1 MIGMTESSLYS
12 WLSDDIRFQE
22 GLKACTNCGTCTA
35 ICPAARFSEYDPRM
49 VVDTVQRYD
58 ESLLKALL
66 ESDTIWSCG
75 ECLSCKTR
83 CPRGNTPGYLI
94 QALRSL
100 SIKTG
105 LFKCSTEGRK
115 QMELKKS
122 IGEHMLKYGYC
133 IYIDEVDNEQFPEQ
147 GPVWEWFRKNRVKIL
162 ERLGANYQGEGAGT
176 LRKISEKSL
185 QDLSMIFS
193 ITGAFDYFNQ
203 IESIVKSPPEVKS
216 D

>member
-1 MIGMTESSLYS
+1 
-12 WLSDDIRFQE
+12 
-22 GLKACTNCGTCTA
+22 
-35 ICPAARFSEYDPRM
+35 
-49 VVDTVQRYD
+49 
-58 ESLLKALL
+58 
-66 ESDTIWSCG
+66 
-75 ECLSCKTR
+75 
-83 CPRGNTPGYLI
+83 
-94 QALRSL
+94 
-100 SIKTG
+100 
-105 LFKCSTEGRK
+105 
-115 QMELKKS
+115 
-122 IGEHMLKYGYC
+122 MLKYGYC